1 MTPPSEA
8 ESRLANLTTL
18 CSVLQ
23 HRKATTLVAV
33 YWENAVG
40 PLVEIPELD
49 EVFIDRKIN
58 AGDCGLLAS
67 TKPA

>member
-1 MTPPSEA
+1 MVAAVTERPS
-8 ESRLANLTTL
+8 RHLRYTG
-18 CSVLQ
+18 
-23 HRKATTLVAV
+23 R
-33 YWENAVG
+33 NALR

-58 AGDCGLLAS
+58 AGDRGFLAL